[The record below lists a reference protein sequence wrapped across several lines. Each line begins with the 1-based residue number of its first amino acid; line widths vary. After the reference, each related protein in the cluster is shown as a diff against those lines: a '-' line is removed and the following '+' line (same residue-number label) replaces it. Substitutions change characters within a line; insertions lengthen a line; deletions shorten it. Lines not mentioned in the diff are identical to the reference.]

1 MAHRVYV
8 GNLPFTCSPE
18 DLKQLFAAH
27 APTGSSI
34 VIDRDTG
41 RSRGF
46 GFVDFASTESMLL
59 AIQAMNGHLVVGRP
73 LTVSEAR
80 ERQPGDRPPRPSGG
94 GGPGRP
100 FPSPG
105 SAGARPMGDAPRP
118 TFGASNTPTR
128 SSPPAGAPG
137 PDRPRTGGKKP
148 WDRKER
154 GDRWSDGGGKA
165 RRRRDSEGEDD
176 EGF

>member
-27 APTGSSI
+27 APTATSI

-59 AIQAMNGHLVVGRP
+59 AIQAMHGRPVNGRP

-80 ERQPGDRPPRPSGG
+80 ERQPGDRPARGSGTGGPPRATGAGRAGGDAPSVQGGGSSAPARGRPAGPAPAHDRPRPSG
-94 GGPGRP
+94 R
-100 FPSPG
+100 
-105 SAGARPMGDAPRP
+105 
-118 TFGASNTPTR
+118 
-128 SSPPAGAPG
+128 
-137 PDRPRTGGKKP
+137 KP
-148 WDRKER
+148 WEQKER
-154 GDRWSDGGGKA
+154 GDRWSDGGGKP
-165 RRRRDSEGEDD
+165 RRRRGPQDDED